1 MNVSRYDLEA
11 TTNNA
16 RTLHPVEIIE
26 VSCVII
32 HSATAT
38 IKASYQSFVRPT
50 EHPRLDPF
58 VIELCG
64 IQQSQVDGAPLLAD
78 VLQQHHDWLQQQGV
92 LDEGVSCI
100 PVTWTEWD
108 FKVGLSSVC
117 QWMQTYTCRISCMT
131 A

>member
-1 MNVSRYDLEA
+1 MNASRYDLEA
-11 TTNNA
+11 TTNKT

-32 HSATAT
+32 HSATAS
-38 IKASYQSFVRPT
+38 IRASYQSFVRPT

-58 VIELCG
+58 VTELCG
-64 IQQSQVDGAPLLAD
+64 IEQNQVDRAPLLAD
-78 VLQQHHDWLQQQGV
+78 VLQQHHGWLQQQGV

-108 FKVGLSSVC
+108 FKVGPSSVW
-117 QWMQTYTCRISCMT
+117 QRTQSRSYPARRMT
-131 A
+131 V